1 MFTAVMLDGVM
12 LNLLAPKIALP
23 RNGNEN
29 KLPLSTKCPSQQ
41 RLQQVRKLP
50 QSVANYKPGKTA
62 TTNKRKAG
70 GRLKPSDVKKVVWVD
85 VINRSWKTAQLSL
98 QLPPIFKL

>member
-1 MFTAVMLDGVM
+1 MLRKIELIDELHNKMFTAVMLDGVM

-41 RLQQVRKLP
+41 RLQQIRKLP
-50 QSVANYKPGKTA
+50 QSVAIYKPGKTA
-62 TTNKRKAG
+62 TTNKTKAE
-70 GRLKPSDVKKVVWVD
+70 GRLK
-85 VINRSWKTAQLSL
+85 T
-98 QLPPIFKL
+98 